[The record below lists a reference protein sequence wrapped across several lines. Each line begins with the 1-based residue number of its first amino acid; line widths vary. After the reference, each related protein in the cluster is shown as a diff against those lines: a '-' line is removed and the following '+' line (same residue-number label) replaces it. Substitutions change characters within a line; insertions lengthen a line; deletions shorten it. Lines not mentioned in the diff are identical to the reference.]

1 MPRLAIVATILVDV
15 DVVMAGV
22 GRGCGEERGK
32 SWQAGKEGW
41 DGRAVAG
48 QLGRKAGTRGVARL
62 L

>member
-32 SWQAGKEGW
+32 S
-41 DGRAVAG
+41 
-48 QLGRKAGTRGVARL
+48 
-62 L
+62 